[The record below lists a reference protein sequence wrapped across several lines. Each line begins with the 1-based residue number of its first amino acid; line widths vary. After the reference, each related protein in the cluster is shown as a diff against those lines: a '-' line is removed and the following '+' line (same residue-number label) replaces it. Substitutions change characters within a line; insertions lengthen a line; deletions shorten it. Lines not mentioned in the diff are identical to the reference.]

1 MDCAAMRSVLIGSG
15 NKTGGRNYA
24 AMMRKLVIFGLAIL
38 PLLFLSAGA
47 QAQNPPVPFVNN
59 PLVPDTAAPGSGN
72 LTLTIRGTGFTANS
86 VMNWNGSP
94 RATIFVSSTKLTATI
109 LASDFA
115 AAGTAAVTVTNPSV
129 AQSNIVWF
137 PVNTPHNTVGTF
149 GASMNTVGGNPTG
162 VAIADFNGDGILDMA
177 ISNDM
182 SNTVAIYLG
191 NGDGTFQMPTN
202 HDVYPTG
209 ADTYNILVGDVNND
223 GKLDLVT
230 GNLSSQSISVLL
242 GNGDGTFQPA
252 INIPTGAEAQS
263 IAMADLNGD
272 GNLDVVVPNYGN
284 AEVTVLLGNGNGT
297 FQAPKNYAVQKWPLD
312 VKIADFNGDG
322 KLDIVAVNNYPN
334 TVSILFGN
342 GDGTFQPA
350 QNYSTGNNSDPN
362 AVGVADLN
370 GDGYPDLVTANGG
383 NSITVLLN
391 AGNGTFLNT
400 STYKS
405 CLFPS
410 YVVGLADMGN
420 TGNLDVVVP
429 NFSCWMVDV
438 YYGKGNGSLAKVP
451 AFLPVAG
458 QVDGLGIADFNN
470 DGRLDIVALDEFDNE
485 FNILTQSPVVPPT
498 FSPAY
503 FVFGSVAPGNS
514 ASQTFTF
521 TNVTGASLTNIVP
534 SLSGPSVADF
544 SQTNNCPATLS
555 AGGSCKLTVTFAPQA
570 AKSYVI
576 TLQVTD
582 SAGTQAAF
590 MQGAGS

>member
-1 MDCAAMRSVLIGSG
+1 MDCAAILNFLTGSG
-15 NKTGGRNYA
+15 NKEGGGNRA
-24 AMMRKLVIFGLAIL
+24 PMLRRLLTLGLAIL

-59 PLVPDTAAPGSGN
+59 PLVPDTAAPGRGN
-72 LTLTIRGTGFTANS
+72 LTLTIHGTGFTANS
-86 VMNWNGSP
+86 VVNWNGSP
-94 RATIFVSSTKLTATI
+94 RATTFVSSTKLTATI

-115 AAGTAAVTVTNPSV
+115 SAGTAAVTVTNPSV

-137 PVNTPHNTVGTF
+137 PVNTLHSTVGT
-149 GASMNTVGGNPTG
+149 SRVDMNTAGGNPTG

-191 NGDGTFQMPTN
+191 NGNGTFQTPTQQ
-202 HDVYPTG
+202 DIYPTA

-230 GNLSSQSISVLL
+230 GNVTSQSISVLL

-284 AEVTVLLGNGNGT
+284 AAVTVLLGNGDGT

-322 KLDIVAVNNYPN
+322 KLDIVAVNNYN
-334 TVSILFGN
+334 NSVSILFGN
-342 GDGTFQPA
+342 GDGTFQA
-350 QNYSTGNNSDPN
+350 AVNYPTGDNPN

-370 GDGYPDLVTANGG
+370 GDGYPDLVTSNGS

-391 AGNGTFLNT
+391 AGNGTFLNNT
-400 STYKS
+400 TYKS

-420 TGNLDVVVP
+420 TGKLDVVVP
-429 NFSCWMVDV
+429 NFSCFMLDV
-438 YYGKGNGSLAKVP
+438 YYGNGNGSLQKVP
-451 AFLPVAG
+451 AFLPVAA

-470 DGRLDIVALDEFDNE
+470 DGRLDIVALNE
-485 FNILTQSPVVPPT
+485 FANKLSIMTQSSVVPPM

-503 FVFGSVAPGNS
+503 FVFGSVAPGKS

-534 SLSGPSVADF
+534 SLGGPSVADF
-544 SQTNNCPATLS
+544 SQVNNCPATLS
-555 AGGSCKLTVTFAPQA
+555 AGEA
-570 AKSYVI
+570 AKLRS
-576 TLQVTD
+576 LLRRRPR
-582 SAGTQAAF
+582 SP
-590 MQGAGS
+590 M